1 MPRIRINNIKADI
14 ETPEEEVLNS
24 IRPTLPQDA
33 SNLQLVKK
41 SLDARNKNHL
51 YYIYTAEYDI
61 PSPLSLNVIPRG
73 NAPSRDLPAPST
85 SPSPEEGARGMGKT
99 THPPLPAAAKV
110 KPVALPP
117 VVVGSGPAGMMAALC
132 LAEAGLNP
140 IIIERGASVDER
152 KKAVAHFWQTG
163 ELSEQTNVQFGE
175 GGAGTF
181 SDGKLMT
188 GIKKDEYTAK
198 VLNEFAAAG
207 APKEILYLA
216 KPHIGTDKLVTMT
229 KNIREKI
236 IALGGTYYFNTQLTD
251 ITPNPETNLLTLRIT
266 PNSPQAS
273 FPLSTSHPSNRCRWR
288 CHSRDLPAPSL
299 SPSLAEGARGMGK
312 TTHPLNSYS
321 LKTDTLILALGHSA
335 RDTFKML
342 YNRGVEMTQKP
353 FAVGVRIEHKQAAI
367 NLAQYGKKYHNS
379 PYLGAAD
386 YKLAAHL
393 PDNRNLYT
401 FCMCPGGTVVAA
413 TSIKGHVVT
422 NGMSEFA
429 RDKENANAA
438 LLVNV
443 DERDF
448 GSTHP
453 LAGIEFQEKL
463 EKRAFELGGKNYYA
477 PVQTVGDLLAGKPTK
492 KLGSVTPS
500 YAPGVT
506 PSDFKQLFPEAIYK
520 TLQQGIKEMDKK
532 LRGFADKNAVL
543 TAVESRSSSPVRIWR
558 DENHESNIKGI
569 YPIGEGA
576 GYAGGITSAAA
587 DGVKTAHK
595 ILSRL

>member
-1 MPRIRINNIKADI
+1 
-14 ETPEEEVLNS
+14 
-24 IRPTLPQDA
+24 
-33 SNLQLVKK
+33 
-41 SLDARNKNHL
+41 
-51 YYIYTAEYDI
+51 
-61 PSPLSLNVIPRG
+61 
-73 NAPSRDLPAPST
+73 
-85 SPSPEEGARGMGKT
+85 MGKT

-312 TTHPLNSYS
+312 TSNPYSHYGAPPLSGV
-321 LKTDTLILALGHSA
+321 IA
-335 RDTFKML
+335 RASFF
-342 YNRGVEMTQKP
+342 RE
-353 FAVGVRIEHKQAAI
+353 
-367 NLAQYGKKYHNS
+367 S
-379 PYLGAAD
+379 
-386 YKLAAHL
+386 
-393 PDNRNLYT
+393 
-401 FCMCPGGTVVAA
+401 
-413 TSIKGHVVT
+413 
-422 NGMSEFA
+422 
-429 RDKENANAA
+429 
-438 LLVNV
+438 
-443 DERDF
+443 
-448 GSTHP
+448 
-453 LAGIEFQEKL
+453 
-463 EKRAFELGGKNYYA
+463 
-477 PVQTVGDLLAGKPTK
+477 
-492 KLGSVTPS
+492 
-500 YAPGVT
+500 
-506 PSDFKQLFPEAIYK
+506 
-520 TLQQGIKEMDKK
+520 
-532 LRGFADKNAVL
+532 LRGATRRGNLNLPPLLTPPKKSIILPPINHNGTHNAPHQNKQHQ
-543 TAVESRSSSPVRIWR
+543 SR
-558 DENHESNIKGI
+558 
-569 YPIGEGA
+569 Y
-576 GYAGGITSAAA
+576 
-587 DGVKTAHK
+587 
-595 ILSRL
+595 

>member
-1 MPRIRINNIKADI
+1 MPRHRINNIKADI
-14 ETPEEEVLNS
+14 ETPESEVLNT
-24 IRPTLPQDA
+24 IRQTLPHNIT
-33 SNLQLVKK
+33 NLHLVKK

-51 YYIYTAEYDI
+51 CFIYAAEYDT
-61 PSPLSLNVIPRG
+61 PNTTPQP
-73 NAPSRDLPAPST
+73 PAFSMPQ
-85 SPSPEEGARGMGKT
+85 PT
-99 THPPLPAAAKV
+99 THHKHR
-110 KPVALPP
+110 P

-132 LAEAGLNP
+132 LAESGLNP
-140 IIIERGASVDER
+140 IIIERGACVEER
-152 KKAVAHFWQTG
+152 QKAVNHFWQTG
-163 ELSEQTNVQFGE
+163 ELNEQTNVQFGE

-229 KNIREKI
+229 QNIRNKI
-236 IALGGTYYFNTQLTD
+236 IALGGEYRFNTQLTD
-251 ITPNPETNLLTLRIT
+251 ITPHPDTNLITLTLHSSHCEACGASRGNL
-266 PNSPQAS
+266 PPQEHT
-273 FPLSTSHPSNRCRWR
+273 LT
-288 CHSRDLPAPSL
+288 
-299 SPSLAEGARGMGK
+299 
-312 TTHPLNSYS
+312 
-321 LKTDTLILALGHSA
+321 TDTLILALGHSA

-353 FAVGVRIEHKQAAI
+353 FSVGVRIEHKQSAV

-386 YKLAAHL
+386 YKLAAHM
-393 PDNRNLYT
+393 PDNRTLYT

-413 TSIKGHVVT
+413 TSIKEHVVT

-429 RDKENANAA
+429 RDKENANSA

-448 GSTHP
+448 GSSHP
-453 LAGIEFQEKL
+453 LAGITFQETL
-463 EKRAFELGGKNYYA
+463 EKKAFELGGKNYYA
-477 PVQTVGDLLAGKPTK
+477 PVQTVGDLLAGKPSR
-492 KLGSVTPS
+492 KLGDVTPS

-506 PSDFKQLFPEAIYK
+506 PSDFKKLFPKSIYE

-532 LRGFADKNAVL
+532 LRGFAAPDAVL
-543 TAVESRSSSPVRIWR
+543 TAVESRSSSPVRILR
-558 DENHESNIKGI
+558 DENHESNIKGL

-595 ILSRL
+595 ILTRLK